1 MLKKMLHGSRKKI
14 LLLPATLVILTLAG
28 CASNADTLMSP
39 GPTVNST
46 QMPGTQ
52 LKEDVQDM
60 LPGMSPENSASPTS
74 DMPVNSSNTP
84 NTLEESRK
92 ASENMEENI
101 DLLSEIDDAS
111 VVAIGNQALVGVEFE
126 KQYQGGL
133 DDRIRKMI
141 LSRIQMVSKG
151 VTELY
156 ITDDASVREKIDAL
170 ADQLETATSLPQIT
184 SMFTE
189 ITSSIEPYRQ

>member
-1 MLKKMLHGSRKKI
+1 
-14 LLLPATLVILTLAG
+14 
-28 CASNADTLMSP
+28 
-39 GPTVNST
+39 
-46 QMPGTQ
+46 
-52 LKEDVQDM
+52 M

-170 ADQLETATSLPQIT
+170 ADRLETATSLPQIT